1 MKVSSDDL
9 VPGDICQVTP
19 SNQLEKAAGGRDPEA
34 EHRKMINE
42 TPILRAFPKKM
53 FIPEAQTATFK
64 VVPCD
69 FLLLNGSCVV
79 NESILTGESIPLIK
93 DSIVNLDENE
103 ILDIKKK
110 HKNNILYSG
119 TEVL

>member
-1 MKVSSDDL
+1 M
-9 VPGDICQVTP
+9 
-19 SNQLEKAAGGRDPEA
+19 
-34 EHRKMINE
+34 
-42 TPILRAFPKKM
+42 
-53 FIPEAQTATFK
+53 
-64 VVPCD
+64 
-69 FLLLNGSCVV
+69 V